1 MTDGRQP
8 RSLSRPFPT
17 IVGRQPIGEP
27 PPTASVSYAGQIRTF
42 IGVSGYVDGLYIC
55 DTNLAGT
62 WGWYKIHGHGQP
74 LGAQTINGNLTVAGN
89 ISATGGGDLAVDD
102 ISADAGSFSTLSAS
116 TVNLTT
122 LNFSGGTPWR
132 TILKSS
138 VVSHD
143 PPSIAAGSVYTFS
156 IPLSGAA
163 TNDVA
168 MVTASGL
175 TIGIVPYAVA
185 GTNEVYVCMQNVT
198 TGTINPVG
206 NNWVAAV
213 IK

>member
-1 MTDGRQP
+1 MSDGRQP

-62 WGWYKIHGHGQP
+62 WGWYKIHGHGQA

-102 ISADAGSFSTLSAS
+102 ISADFGIFTTVSANTLQANTLS
-116 TVNLTT
+116 LTT
-122 LNFSGGTPWR
+122 TPWR

-138 VVSHD
+138 VVSHA
-143 PPSIAAGSVYTFS
+143 PPSIAAGSVHTFS
-156 IPLSGAA
+156 IPLPGAA

-168 MVTASGL
+168 MVAASGL

-198 TGTINPVG
+198 TGAINPVG